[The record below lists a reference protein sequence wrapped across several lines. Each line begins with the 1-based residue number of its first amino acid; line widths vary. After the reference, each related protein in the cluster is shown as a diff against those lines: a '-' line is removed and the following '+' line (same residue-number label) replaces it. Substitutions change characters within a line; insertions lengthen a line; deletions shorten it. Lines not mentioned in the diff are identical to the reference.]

1 MMNGII
7 MMTIKNKFIMGWSV
21 NMLSEKEKKYWETLI
36 KKLQDTREDL
46 KDLNDRLE
54 NRNEKK
60 N

>member
-1 MMNGII
+1 
-7 MMTIKNKFIMGWSV
+7 MMTIKNKFIMEWSV

-46 KDLNDRLE
+46 KELNDRLE